1 MTAKCEA
8 ALEEVA
14 AQAQAHFVPAEKKLN
29 PNRVPAKPV
38 NPREENSAKIV
49 AETKPP
55 APPQTTPD
63 DDFLSRYANFDEASV
78 APAKSE
84 EIEPEPP
91 KRAVRPDAEKIKNA
105 EANVPASL
113 RDYLADRFQTRFSR
127 LVPAEDA
134 RIFSSHGEIVATDS
148 ADLPQEE
155 TDDSAPED

>member
-14 AQAQAHFVPAEKKLN
+14 AQAQAHFVPAEKKLT
-29 PNRVPAKPV
+29 PNRVPAKTV
-38 NPREENSAKIV
+38 NPREENPAKIV
-49 AETKPP
+49 AKTKPL
-55 APPQTTPD
+55 APTATPD
-63 DDFLSRYANFDEASV
+63 DDFLSRYANFDEDSV

>member
-1 MTAKCEA
+1 MK
-8 ALEEVA
+8 
-14 AQAQAHFVPAEKKLN
+14 
-29 PNRVPAKPV
+29 PNRVPAKTV
-38 NPREENSAKIV
+38 NPREENSAKII
-49 AETKPP
+49 AETKPL
-55 APPQTTPD
+55 APTATPD

-91 KRAVRPDAEKIKNA
+91 KRALRPDAEKIKNA

>member
-14 AQAQAHFVPAEKKLN
+14 AQAQAHFVPAGKKLK
-29 PNRVPAKPV
+29 PNRVPAKTV

-49 AETKPP
+49 AETKPL
-55 APPQTTPD
+55 APTATPD

-91 KRAVRPDAEKIKNA
+91 KRALRPDAEKIKNA